1 MQEIKVKNI
10 VIPKQYEMSNNYEKF
25 IEIVKQKNIKVII
38 ACSGQR
44 INIEKN
50 LYFDVLWPSRN

>member
-10 VIPKQYEMSNNYEKF
+10 VIPKQYEISDNYEKF
-25 IEIVKQKNIKVII
+25 IEIVKQKNIKVIN
-38 ACSGQR
+38 AWSGQR

>member
-10 VIPKQYEMSNNYEKF
+10 VIPKQYEISDNYEKF
-25 IEIVKQKNIKVII
+25 IEIVKQKNIKVIN